1 MKKIYL
7 LTIKQLNK
15 FEVLSEQKYGFL
27 NQQDLERAYKEVYL
41 KFKNEI
47 GKNPGYYIF
56 VDEIPFFET
65 SDSFVVNNNV
75 NRDPLRMRSKGIVFD
90 GGRKRPFR

>member
-15 FEVLSEQKYGFL
+15 FEVLSEQKYAFL
-27 NQQDLERAYKEVYL
+27 NYEDLQRAYKEVYL